1 MNFITTQ
8 KPLLLVAAVALT
20 TVLSAASAFAQD
32 ASPDQFMALR
42 AVSSASRAEVIADAQ
57 AFRGQPN
64 PWSREFKQVVASPQP
79 RATVKAETLR
89 AIQAHEVINQGE
101 YFSIGPAKPSQLAL
115 ASR

>member
-32 ASPDQFMALR
+32 ALPEQFKALS
-42 AVSSASRAEVIADAQ
+42 AVSIASRSEGIAEAQ

-64 PWSREFKQVVASPQP
+64 PWSREFKQLVASPQP

-89 AIQAHEVINQGE
+89 ALQAHEVVNAGE
-101 YFSIGPAKPSQLAL
+101 FFSISPAKRQQLAL